1 MASDAEKMNVDK
13 MMEDVAA
20 RLAEAG
26 HEMAGLSLEGL
37 REAVSHPK
45 AAAEIQRIF
54 ALEAGSVK
62 QGDPA
67 PDFRLPYLPGQGEG
81 AVRLS
86 ERWAQRP
93 VALIFGSYT

>member
-1 MASDAEKMNVDK
+1 MASDAEKLNVDK

-26 HEMAGLSLEGL
+26 HEMAGLSLDGL

-45 AAAEIQRIF
+45 AAAEIQRLF
-54 ALEAGSVK
+54 TLEASSVQ

-81 AVRLS
+81 AVKLS
-86 ERWAQRP
+86 ERIAKSP
-93 VALIFGSYT
+93 VALVFGSYT

>member
-26 HEMAGLSLEGL
+26 HEMAGLSLDGL
-37 REAVSHPK
+37 REAISHPK

-54 ALEAGSVK
+54 TLEASSVQ
-62 QGDPA
+62 QGDRA

-81 AVRLS
+81 AVQLS
-86 ERWAQRP
+86 ERHARRP
-93 VALIFGSYT
+93 VALVFGSYT